1 MYTEVVNIYDKNKT
15 FSLKIMNK
23 KKFLL
28 LLWSHLKMQKFQIK
42 LCDKCLVKTEKSLK
56 A

>member
-1 MYTEVVNIYDKNKT
+1 MYTEVVNIYNKNKT
-15 FSLKIMNK
+15 SSHKIMNK

-42 LCDKCLVKTEKSLK
+42 LCDKYLVKTEKSLK